1 MTATFAITHAP
12 PVALI
17 VITGELDIACRG
29 TLAWRLVELASL
41 GCSTVRVDLRDVT
54 HIDACCLRLLD
65 DTRRSV
71 TARQSHFVV
80 THASTYVALVA
91 ELAGFHGL
99 APCAV
104 TAKKLETLPTEVVG
118 LTAPA
123 PPAYAPRRQPPR
135 PGPSPA

>member
-1 MTATFAITHAP
+1 MTATFAITHDP
-12 PVALI
+12 YVALI
-17 VITGELDIACRG
+17 VISGELDIDCRG

-41 GCSTVRVDLRDVT
+41 DCPTVRVDLRDVT

-65 DTRRSV
+65 DTRRWV
-71 TARQSHFVV
+71 TARHTRFVV

-104 TAKKLETLPTEVVG
+104 TAKKLHSSG
-118 LTAPA
+118 
-123 PPAYAPRRQPPR
+123 PRIVA
-135 PGPSPA
+135 GGTGT

>member
-1 MTATFAITHAP
+1 MTATFVITHDTS
-12 PVALI
+12 VALI
-17 VITGELDIACRG
+17 VIRGELDITCRG

-41 GCSTVRVDLRDVT
+41 DCPTVRVDLRDVT

-71 TARQSHFVV
+71 TGRRGRFVV

-104 TAKKLETLPTEVVG
+104 TAKKL
-118 LTAPA
+118 
-123 PPAYAPRRQPPR
+123 QH
-135 PGPSPA
+135 S